1 MELIYSLKDPAVV
14 ASMPLGDKLMA
25 GLLVSA
31 IGMTI
36 TFIGLIF
43 LWGMIVLMT
52 KLLVRKPKDSPVVV
66 APEKTIALEKAAT
79 SLTASSTT
87 DSEIDEELVAVIT
100 AAIAA
105 SMRTGI
111 HNIVVKNI
119 VRVPDETPAWAKN
132 GRLNQMNTRF

>member
-14 ASMPLGDKLMA
+14 ASMPWGDKLIA
-25 GLLVSA
+25 GLMVSA

-43 LWGMIVLMT
+43 LWAMIVLMT
-52 KLLVRKPKDSPVVV
+52 KLLVRKSKDSPVVV
-66 APEKTIALEKAAT
+66 VPEKNVSMQKEATISVAA
-79 SLTASSTT
+79 A

-105 SMRTGI
+105 SLKTGI
-111 HNIVVKNI
+111 HNIVVRNI
-119 VRVPDETPAWAKN
+119 VRVADETPAWAKN
-132 GRLNQMNTRF
+132 GRVNQMNTRF